1 MLDDTPDTL
10 DIPDIPDIPEATR
23 ETVAPKSSSP
33 FRLVWLGV
41 GGVVLV
47 AIVIIFFTLLIRPSK
62 QIPKPISK
70 EAVTPQT
77 FDETQLPAES
87 NPVEVEE
94 IEVAEV
100 EKVDNILG
108 HLPYEQVSESELSAI
123 TSDGRIRLHKAAAT
137 KFKQMQAAAKN
148 QGIILTPISG
158 FRSVDSQD
166 YLFFGVKEQRVQDA
180 SKRAEVS
187 APPGYSE
194 HHTGYAI
201 DIGDGKV
208 PATNVSP
215 NFENTAAFRW
225 LEQNAARYSFEL
237 SFPRDNPQG
246 ISYEPWHWR
255 FVGDRKSLETFY
267 KARNLELKM
276 EN

>member
-1 MLDDTPDTL
+1 MLNDTPDTL
-10 DIPDIPDIPEATR
+10 DSPDIPEATR
-23 ETVAPKSSSP
+23 ETVDTKSSSP
-33 FRLVWLGV
+33 FPLVWLGV
-41 GGVVLV
+41 VGVVLG
-47 AIVIIFFTLLIRPSK
+47 AIAIAVVLLLTRPSK
-62 QIPKPISK
+62 QIPQPISK
-70 EAVTPQT
+70 EVVTPQT
-77 FDETQLPAES
+77 LNEAQLPSES
-87 NPVEVEE
+87 NPVAVEE
-94 IEVAEV
+94 TKVAEA

-108 HLPYEQVSESELSAI
+108 HLPYEQVSESELSPI

-137 KFKQMQAAAKN
+137 KFKQMQAAARN

-158 FRSVDSQD
+158 FRSIEAQD
-166 YLFFGVKEQRVQDA
+166 YLFFDVKEQRVQDA
-180 SKRAEVS
+180 TKRAEVS

-208 PATNVSP
+208 PATDLSP

-237 SFPRDNPQG
+237 SFPPDNPQG

-267 KARNLELKM
+267 KARNLELKT

>member
-1 MLDDTPDTL
+1 MLDDTSN
-10 DIPDIPDIPEATR
+10 IPDIADIPEATR
-23 ETVAPKSSSP
+23 ETVAPKSSSSFP
-33 FRLVWLGV
+33 IVLLALA
-41 GGVVLV
+41 GVVLG
-47 AIVIIFFTLLIRPSK
+47 AIAIAVVTLGIRPSR
-62 QIPKPISK
+62 QISEPTSQEVI
-70 EAVTPQT
+70 PQQPVANN
-77 FDETQLPAES
+77 ELPSES
-87 NPVEVEE
+87 NSLEVEE
-94 IEVAEV
+94 KVAEKVTEKVAEV
-100 EKVDNILG
+100 ETVDNILG
-108 HLPYEQVSESELSAI
+108 HLPYEQVSESELSPI

-137 KFKQMQAAAKN
+137 KFKQMQAAARN

-166 YLFFGVKEQRVQDA
+166 YLFFDVKEQRVQDA

-237 SFPRDNPQG
+237 SFPPDNPQG

-267 KARNLELKM
+267 KARNLK
-276 EN
+276 